1 MEPEFHHS
9 INSCCYWFKSLYC
22 FVPMFNI
29 HWLADIDVFNSHA
42 SATTVVCG
50 VYVVPHSPHTQTLGT
65 SNLQQ
70 LCSLHLE
77 SEDLPFERDD
87 KWLNMDQLEH
97 DKLRWLTPLDK
108 EDKKKKDQKNKVRNI
123 LSIIIKTMS
132 ILFRILTVCSCALCH
147 NTKHW

>member
-1 MEPEFHHS
+1 M
-9 INSCCYWFKSLYC
+9 
-22 FVPMFNI
+22 
-29 HWLADIDVFNSHA
+29 
-42 SATTVVCG
+42 
-50 VYVVPHSPHTQTLGT
+50 
-65 SNLQQ
+65 
-70 LCSLHLE
+70 CSLHLE

-132 ILFRILTVCSCALCH
+132 ILFLYTYSGFLCSVSQYKTLMEIKLKHGELTIRRKSHIPH
-147 NTKHW
+147 NHRQMTS